1 MNETGVFEIL
11 VDRLAELPGIGKK
24 TAQRLAFHI
33 MKQSSDEALS
43 LARAIENVKRKVT
56 NCSQC
61 YNLTEQ
67 DPCTICSDT
76 HRDRSLICVVENPS
90 DVNALEKAGVF
101 RGVYHV
107 LGGALSPLDNI
118 GPDDIRI
125 DELVGRLDGTVK
137 EVIVATNPTVEGEA
151 TALYIADR
159 LAGSGV
165 RVTRIARGLPVGG
178 DLELADKVTLA
189 RSLEGRQNIMRSI
202 DEHGEDQ

>member
-1 MNETGVFEIL
+1 MKETGVFEIL
-11 VDRLAELPGIGKK
+11 VDKLAELPGIGKK

-33 MKQSSDEALS
+33 MKLSSDEALS
-43 LARAIENVKRKVT
+43 LAQAIENVKRKIT

-61 YNLTEQ
+61 YNLTER
-67 DPCTICSDT
+67 DPCAICADT
-76 HRDRSLICVVENPS
+76 HRDRSLICVIENPS

-107 LGGALSPLDNI
+107 LGGALSPLDNV

-125 DELVGRLDGTVK
+125 DELAGRLDGSVK

-165 RVTRIARGLPVGG
+165 RITRIARGLPVGG
-178 DLELADKVTLA
+178 DLELADMVTLA
-189 RSLEGRQNIMRSI
+189 RSLEGRQNVMRVTYDQG
-202 DEHGEDQ
+202 DE